1 MIGAA
6 GAKFREAGG
15 ILGVDEAQDPF
26 VVLHR
31 ADPPALLAHLS
42 SEPGQNS
49 RQPLVAN
56 FLRQA
61 LVLGATEGSRVASL
75 GLILRFNEGR
85 RLFDVFEGGEVA
97 LLVVLI
103 PGDESVL
110 SHHNGLGLG
119 VFAAD
124 LLHRQSQFKTGAHP
138 GDVIHG
144 VPEDF
149 PRQFHA
155 AARGGNGDDCVGVH
169 VIDKTPRD
177 EAVQGGVDRRGA
189 RVEIEGGV
197 GIHGHHVVFGGG
209 LQALVRAGG
218 IHRLKA
224 DETLL
229 IE

>member
-1 MIGAA
+1 MVGAA
-6 GAKFREAGG
+6 GAEFREACG

-26 VVLHR
+26 VVLHC
-31 ADPPALLAHLS
+31 ADQPALLTHLS
-42 SEPGQNS
+42 AEPRQDGG
-49 RQPLVAN
+49 QPLVAN
-56 FLRQA
+56 LLGQA
-61 LVLGATEGSRVASL
+61 LVLGSTEDGRVASL
-75 GLILRFNEGR
+75 GLILRFNESR

-155 AARGGNGDDCVGVH
+155 AARGGDGDDCVGVH
-169 VIDKTPRD
+169 VIDKTP
-177 EAVQGGVDRRGA
+177 
-189 RVEIEGGV
+189 
-197 GIHGHHVVFGGG
+197 
-209 LQALVRAGG
+209 
-218 IHRLKA
+218 
-224 DETLL
+224 
-229 IE
+229 